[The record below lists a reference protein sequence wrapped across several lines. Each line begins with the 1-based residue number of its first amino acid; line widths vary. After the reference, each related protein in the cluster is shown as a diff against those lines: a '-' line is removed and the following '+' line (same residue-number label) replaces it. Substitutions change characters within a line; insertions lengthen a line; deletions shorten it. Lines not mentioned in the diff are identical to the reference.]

1 VVLDAV
7 GPETYTFEQLV
18 GLISATVGRRPV
30 MAHVPPWVALALAT
44 VLGLLVRDV
53 LVTGDE
59 LAGLVAE
66 LVVTDGPATGTVRL
80 GEWLADHADE
90 VGREYASELG
100 RHYR

>member
-1 VVLDAV
+1 
-7 GPETYTFEQLV
+7 
-18 GLISATVGRRPV
+18 
-30 MAHVPPWVALALAT
+30 
-44 VLGLLVRDV
+44 VRDV

>member
-1 VVLDAV
+1 VLDAV

-18 GLISATVGRRPV
+18 RLIAATVGRRPV
-30 MAHVPPWVALALAT
+30 MVHVPPWVALALAA

-59 LAGLVAE
+59 LAGLMAE
-66 LVVTDGPATGTVRL
+66 LVVTDGPATGSVRL
-80 GEWLADHADE
+80 SEWLADHAGE
-90 VGREYASELG
+90 VGREYASELA

>member
-1 VVLDAV
+1 
-7 GPETYTFEQLV
+7 
-18 GLISATVGRRPV
+18 
-30 MAHVPPWVALALAT
+30 
-44 VLGLLVRDV
+44 VRDV

-59 LAGLVAE
+59 IAGLVAE

-80 GEWLADHADE
+80 SEWLADHASD

>member
-1 VVLDAV
+1 
-7 GPETYTFEQLV
+7 
-18 GLISATVGRRPV
+18 
-30 MAHVPPWVALALAT
+30 MAAL
-44 VLGLLVRDV
+44 LGLLVRDV

-80 GEWLADHADE
+80 SEWLADHASD